1 MYTVCVCACV
11 CVHECVC
18 VCVCVCMR
26 ACARITLL
34 VSSSLTCNM
43 LHSRSATFCL
53 ISSTSVSCVGVVERE
68 RVKSCYTVPL
78 NMTT

>member
-1 MYTVCVCACV
+1 M
-11 CVHECVC
+11 
-18 VCVCVCMR
+18 CVCVCMCVH
-26 ACARITLL
+26 ACVRRITLL

-68 RVKSCYTVPL
+68 SEELLYCTL
-78 NMTT
+78 EHDHMIQ